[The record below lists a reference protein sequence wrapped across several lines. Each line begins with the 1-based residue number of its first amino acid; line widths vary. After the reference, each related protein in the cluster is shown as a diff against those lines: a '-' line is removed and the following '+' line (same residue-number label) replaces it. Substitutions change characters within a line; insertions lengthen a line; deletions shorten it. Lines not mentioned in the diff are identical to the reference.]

1 MDFWLYIKESF
12 TGSLS
17 SVITMAKIII
27 PLMIAMEILKDSK
40 ILDKVTEKMKPI
52 AKFFDMSK
60 DAVFPM
66 IIGLI
71 FGLSYGAGVIIESAE
86 ENNLSK
92 KDLYTLMIFLIAC
105 HAIIEDTLLFV
116 VVGAS
121 LWFLLGIRLTVAI
134 IIALFASRIL
144 KKMEIKNNLIIED
157 KIKERCHH

>member
-1 MDFWLYIKESF
+1 MDFWLYFKESF
-12 TGSLS
+12 TGALG

-27 PLMIAMEILKDSK
+27 PLMIVMEILKDSK
-40 ILDKVTEKMKPI
+40 ILDKLSEKMEPI
-52 AKFFDMSK
+52 AKFFDISNA
-60 DAVFPM
+60 AVFPL

-105 HAIIEDTLLFV
+105 HAVIEDTLLFV

-121 LWFLLGIRLTVAI
+121 LWFLLGIRLGVAI
-134 IIALFASRIL
+134 IISIFASKVLR
-144 KKMEIKNNLIIED
+144 KMEINNNLI
-157 KIKERCHH
+157 KERI

>member
-17 SVITMAKIII
+17 SIITMGKIII
-27 PLMIAMEILKDSK
+27 PLMIVMEILKDSK
-40 ILDKVTEKMKPI
+40 ILDKLSKKMEPI
-52 AKFFDMSK
+52 AKFFDMSNA
-60 DAVFPM
+60 AVFPL

-105 HAIIEDTLLFV
+105 HAVIEDTLLFV
-116 VVGAS
+116 AVGAS
-121 LWFLLGIRLTVAI
+121 LWFLLGIRLSVAI
-134 IIALFASRIL
+134 IISLFASKVL
-144 KKMEIKNNLIIED
+144 KKIELNKD
-157 KIKERCHH
+157 SSKKIKEEC

>member
-12 TGSLS
+12 IGALG

-27 PLMIAMEILKDSK
+27 PLMIIMELLKDSK
-40 ILDKVTEKMKPI
+40 ILDKLSEKMKPI
-52 AKFFDMSK
+52 AKFFDISN
-60 DAVFPM
+60 AAIFPL

-105 HAIIEDTLLFV
+105 HAVIEDTLLFV
-116 VVGAS
+116 VVGAN
-121 LWFLLGIRLTVAI
+121 LWFLLCIRLGVAI
-134 IIALFASRIL
+134 IISLFASKAL
-144 KKMEIKNNLIIED
+144 KKLEIKKQLTNEISGEY
-157 KIKERCHH
+157 

>member
-12 TGSLS
+12 IGALG

-27 PLMIAMEILKDSK
+27 PLMIIMELLKDSK
-40 ILDKVTEKMKPI
+40 ILDKLSEKMKPI
-52 AKFFDMSK
+52 AKFFDISNA
-60 DAVFPM
+60 AVFPL

-105 HAIIEDTLLFV
+105 HAVIEDTLLFV
-116 VVGAS
+116 VVGAN
-121 LWFLLGIRLTVAI
+121 LWFSIRHKIRCSDNYLLICIESLEEARD
-134 IIALFASRIL
+134 
-144 KKMEIKNNLIIED
+144 KKTTY
-157 KIKERCHH
+157 